1 MKDFTEMMEAA
12 RARGPRRAVVAQAA
26 DEAVLQAVEEARRY
40 GIVEPILVGDRAGIA
55 EAARKISISLA
66 DYRIVE
72 SRSARE
78 AAADSARLVARGEG
92 DILVKGMLQTADL
105 LHAVLDKEAGLN
117 SGRTLSHVGV
127 FLVPASKRFSEKFL
141 LVTDAALVISPTLA
155 QKAQIVQNAIDLAHG
170 IGISEPV
177 VAILCAL
184 ETVNTAMPATVDAA
198 LLAKMADRGQITG
211 GRVEGPLALDNAV
224 SEEAAR
230 RKGIKS
236 DLAGRADILVAPDIE
251 AANILY
257 KALVFFAD
265 AVEAGIVVGAR
276 APIVLTS
283 RADSA
288 RNKLYSLALGALA
301 CQAAREGGTVSPG
314 TP

>member
-1 MKDFTEMMEAA
+1 MKDFAGMIDAA
-12 RARGPRRAVVAQAA
+12 RARGPCRAVVAQAA
-26 DEAVLQAVEEARRY
+26 DEAILQAVEEARR
-40 GIVEPILVGDRAGIA
+40 GGFIEPILVGDRAAIA
-55 EAARKISISLA
+55 ETARKISVSLSGC
-66 DYRIVE
+66 RIVE
-72 SRSARE
+72 SRTPRD
-78 AAADSARLVARGEG
+78 AAADAVRLVARGEG
-92 DILVKGMLQTADL
+92 DILVKGLLQTADL
-105 LHAVLDKEAGLN
+105 LHAVLDREAGLN
-117 SGRTLSHVGV
+117 NGRTLSHVGV
-127 FLVPASKRFSEKFL
+127 FLVPASERFSAKFL
-141 LVTDAALVISPTLA
+141 LVTDAALVIAPTLA
-155 QKAQIVQNAIDLAHG
+155 QKAEIVQNAIDLAHR
-170 IGISEPV
+170 IGMPDPV

-184 ETVNTAMPATVDAA
+184 ETVNPAMPATVDAA

-224 SEEAAR
+224 SEEAAA

-236 DLAGRADILVAPDIE
+236 NLAGRADILVAPDIE

-257 KALVFFAD
+257 KSLVFFAD

-301 CQAAREGGTVSPG
+301 R
-314 TP
+314 

>member
-1 MKDFTEMMEAA
+1 MVYSAPMRDFTVIMEAA
-12 RARGPRRAVVAQAA
+12 RARGPCRAVVAQAA
-26 DEAVLQAVEEARRY
+26 DDAILQAVEEARLA
-40 GIVEPILVGDRAGIA
+40 GIVDPILVGDRGEIA
-55 EAARKISISLA
+55 EAARKVPVSLA
-66 DYRIVE
+66 GYRIVE
-72 SRSARE
+72 AHTPAE
-78 AAADSARLVARGEG
+78 AAAVSVRIVARGEG
-92 DILVKGMLQTADL
+92 DILVKGLLQTADL
-105 LHAVLDKEAGLN
+105 LHAVLHRDDGLN
-117 SGRTLSHVGV
+117 MGRTLSHVGV
-127 FLVPASKRFSEKFL
+127 FLVPASERFSEKFL

-155 QKAQIVQNAIDLAHG
+155 QKAEITQNAIDLAHR
-170 IGISEPV
+170 IGIPDPIA
-177 VAILCAL
+177 AILCAL
-184 ETVNTAMPATVDAA
+184 ETVNTSMPATVDAA

-224 SEEAAR
+224 SEAAAR

-236 DLAGRADILVAPDIE
+236 ELAGRADILVAPDIE

-301 CQAAREGGTVSPG
+301 R
-314 TP
+314 

>member
-1 MKDFTEMMEAA
+1 MKDFTEMVDAA
-12 RARGPRRAVVAQAA
+12 RARGLCRAVVAQAA
-26 DEAVLQAVEEARRY
+26 DEAILQAVQEARRG
-40 GIVEPILVGDRAGIA
+40 GIIEPILVGDRAAIA
-55 EAARKISISLA
+55 ETARKLSISLSGC
-66 DYRIVE
+66 RIVE
-72 SRSARE
+72 SRTPRD
-78 AAADSARLVARGEG
+78 AAADAVRLVARGEG
-92 DILVKGMLQTADL
+92 DILVKGLLQTADL
-105 LHAVLDKEAGLN
+105 LHAVLDREAGLS

-127 FLVPASKRFSEKFL
+127 FLVPASERFSEKFL

-155 QKAQIVQNAIDLAHG
+155 QKAEIVQNAIDLAHR
-170 IGISEPV
+170 IGIPDPV

-224 SEEAAR
+224 SQEAAA

-257 KALVFFAD
+257 KSLVFFAD

-301 CQAAREGGTVSPG
+301 R
-314 TP
+314 